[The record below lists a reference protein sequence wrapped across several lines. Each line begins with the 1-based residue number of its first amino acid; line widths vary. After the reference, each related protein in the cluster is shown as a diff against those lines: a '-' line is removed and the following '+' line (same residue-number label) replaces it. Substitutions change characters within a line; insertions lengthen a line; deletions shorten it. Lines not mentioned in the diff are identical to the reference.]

1 MLRINP
7 LFSSSLL
14 VEFVINVFFSEL
26 LTFCTEMKSTDLGPP
41 QKCIIEVEKNPYWKP
56 LLAFQNI

>member
-1 MLRINP
+1 M
-7 LFSSSLL
+7 